1 MSTPIQKLI
10 DNYYELYDLLV
21 KQGEISQS
29 IQVNEHYRKILLLSC
44 ASYYEKQITQ
54 IIKDFVMLKTED
66 ERIISFVNNKAINRQ
81 YHTYFQWDQTNNI
94 NQFLGLFG
102 AEFKKTIAEEIKSSD
117 ELSKQISSFL
127 EIGAERNKMVH
138 QNFLEYQLEKTFDEI
153 VKLHKE
159 ALNFI
164 NYIKSKFQ

>member
-54 IIKDFVMLKTED
+54 IIKDYVMLKTED

-102 AEFKKTIAEEIKSSD
+102 AEFKKTISEEIKSSD

-127 EIGAERNKMVH
+127 ESIL
-138 QNFLEYQLEKTFDEI
+138 FLLTSC
-153 VKLHKE
+153 
-159 ALNFI
+159 
-164 NYIKSKFQ
+164 KSLTISLLVTVPSRISTLPSVN

>member
-54 IIKDFVMLKTED
+54 IIKDYVMLK
-66 ERIISFVNNKAINRQ
+66 
-81 YHTYFQWDQTNNI
+81 
-94 NQFLGLFG
+94 L
-102 AEFKKTIAEEIKSSD
+102 KTRE
-117 ELSKQISSFL
+117 
-127 EIGAERNKMVH
+127 
-138 QNFLEYQLEKTFDEI
+138 
-153 VKLHKE
+153 
-159 ALNFI
+159 
-164 NYIKSKFQ
+164 

>member
-66 ERIISFVNNKAINRQ
+66 DRIISFVNNKAITRQ

-102 AEFKKTIAEEIKSSD
+102 AEFKKTISKEIKSSD